1 MSVKILISGVSNS
14 GKTTLTKSLDP
25 KKTLVISHDGKN
37 YPYPIPHV
45 NINTFDTSQEL
56 IEVIGEKINAFKE
69 RLGHYPSTIVI
80 DSVSKVFDT
89 IMDAMNTRHTGFK
102 VYSELNKEIHEF
114 TSFIQNSLVASD
126 INVVLISHAI
136 YDADTSN
143 YSLVG
148 KGDFQKRGGFLAE
161 VDNSVFVETKSN
173 KRIIH
178 HRSTKF
184 PARTVLDDLPDS
196 EAIDSYDLNKHIEQ
210 LAKLKDNVTDFV
222 L

>member
-143 YSLVG
+143 YNLVG